1 MSVKLVF
8 LLAISTFSQKLKNT
22 WSAQNKLAFH
32 SDSGEL
38 FLNVNVMPSIP
49 PHALEQKKCCS
60 QEKHDVS
67 LNVQNLVAFWGEI
80 INAV

>member
-1 MSVKLVF
+1 MKLVF
-8 LLAISTFSQKLKNT
+8 LLDISTFFQELKNMG
-22 WSAQNKLAFH
+22 SAQNKLAFH

-38 FLNVNVMPSIP
+38 SLNVDVMPSIP
-49 PHALEQKKCCS
+49 PHALEQKKRCS
-60 QEKHDVS
+60 QEKQDVS